1 MTTLTVPQLGSL
13 QSEGRTTPLDRFLLR
28 AASVLAGSTPG
39 SVAAGFDGA
48 HPSPG
53 GSAGRDRRAAEMSE
67 AVDVADARQP
77 PAGRK
82 PRTPLGRDFGK
93 LWTAAAFSNLADG
106 LGRTAVPL
114 IATTLTRDPLAISV
128 IGALAFLPW
137 LVFGLPAGMIVDR
150 FDRRIIMA
158 AANTLRG
165 GVALWLAILT
175 ATGGLDLWALFVGT
189 LIFGFGETLF
199 DNATNAVIPGVV
211 TRPQLDRANGRM
223 QAAHITID
231 MFIAQ
236 PIAGLLFAVSLAL
249 PLWIGSAGYLVPIV
263 LALLL
268 PLSAARP
275 LREPDRE
282 AAAGAPDVAAAGSA
296 MPVPASQQRA
306 GRVSAREAISYLWHN
321 RYLRAMVLYT
331 SLVGSALSFA
341 QAATILYFLDDLD
354 VPPAAIGFVTA
365 GVGVGALLGSLVAS
379 RLVERFGRGRVM
391 LGANVGA
398 ATGLALTGL
407 APEVFSASAAYA
419 LGAFSIS
426 VWNVPWGALRQ
437 QIVPPQLFGR
447 VLGVIRMLTWGMF
460 PLATLLGGWAAR
472 TDLRLPFVAAG
483 VFIIV
488 ATILGARLLTAGT
501 RRAGAEA
508 GVEHN

>member
-1 MTTLTVPQLGSL
+1 
-13 QSEGRTTPLDRFLLR
+13 
-28 AASVLAGSTPG
+28 
-39 SVAAGFDGA
+39 
-48 HPSPG
+48 
-53 GSAGRDRRAAEMSE
+53 MSR
-67 AVDVADARQP
+67 AVDVVESSASR
-77 PAGRK
+77 AGRK
-82 PRTPLGRDFGK
+82 TRTPLGRDFGK

-106 LGRTAVPL
+106 VGRVSVPL
-114 IATTLTRDPLAISV
+114 IATTLTHDPLAISV

-175 ATGGLDLWALFVGT
+175 ATGTLELWALFVGT
-189 LIFGFGETLF
+189 LVFGLGETLF

-231 MFIAQ
+231 MFVAQ
-236 PIAGLLFAVSLAL
+236 PIAGVLFAVSLAL
-249 PLWIGSAGYLVPIV
+249 PLWVGSAGYLVPIV

-268 PLSAARP
+268 PISAARP
-275 LREPDRE
+275 LAEPADVADSE
-282 AAAGAPDVAAAGSA
+282 APDVAAGTAA
-296 MPVPASQQRA
+296 APVPAGSRP
-306 GRVSAREAISYLWHN
+306 GRVSAREAIVYLWSN

-341 QAATILYFLDDLD
+341 QAATILYFLDDLG
-354 VPPAAIGFVTA
+354 VTPVAIGFVTA

-391 LGANVGA
+391 VAANVGA
-398 ATGLALTGL
+398 AVGLGFTGL
-407 APEVFSASAAYA
+407 APEVFTACAAYA
-419 LGAFSIS
+419 VGAFSIS

-437 QIVPPQLFGR
+437 QVVPPMLFGR

-460 PLATLLGGWAAR
+460 PVATLLGGWVAR
-472 TDLRLPFVAAG
+472 SDLRLPFVAAG
-483 VFIIV
+483 VFILV
-488 ATILGARLLTAGT
+488 ATMLGARLLVVGT
-501 RRAGAEA
+501 RQAGAEA
-508 GVEHN
+508 GAEHN

>member
-1 MTTLTVPQLGSL
+1 MS
-13 QSEGRTTPLDRFLLR
+13 
-28 AASVLAGSTPG
+28 STPD
-39 SVAAGFDGA
+39 VVRA
-48 HPSPG
+48 PG
-53 GSAGRDRRAAEMSE
+53 RSARPRRE
-67 AVDVADARQP
+67 
-77 PAGRK
+77 
-82 PRTPLGRDFGK
+82 PLGRDFGK

-137 LVFGLPAGMIVDR
+137 LIFGLPAGMIVDR
-150 FDRRIIMA
+150 FDRRVIMA
-158 AANTLRG
+158 VANTLRG
-165 GVALWLAILT
+165 GVALWLAILA
-175 ATGGLDLWALFVGT
+175 ATGSLELWALFVGT
-189 LIFGFGETLF
+189 LVFGLGETLF

-223 QAAHITID
+223 QAAQITID
-231 MFIAQ
+231 MFVAQ
-236 PIAGLLFAVSLAL
+236 PIAGVLFAVSLAL

-275 LREPDRE
+275 LRNEPVSTAQPE
-282 AAAGAPDVAAAGSA
+282 APDVATSGVVAV
-296 MPVPASQQRA
+296 PVPETPAPAPSPSS
-306 GRVSAREAISYLWHN
+306 VSAREAISYLWHN
-321 RYLRAMVLYT
+321 RYLRAMVVFT

-341 QAATILYFLDDLD
+341 QAATILYFLDDLH

-365 GVGVGALLGSLVAS
+365 GVGVGALLGSLIAP

-391 LGANVGA
+391 LGANIGA
-398 ATGLALTGL
+398 AVGLGLTGL

-437 QIVPPQLFGR
+437 QIVPAALFGR
-447 VLGVIRMLTWGMF
+447 VLGIIRMLTWGVF
-460 PLATLLGGWAAR
+460 PLATLLGGWVAR
-472 TDLRLPFVAAG
+472 ADLRLPFVIAG
-483 VFIIV
+483 VVILI
-488 ATILGARLLTAGT
+488 ATALGARLLVVGT

-508 GVEHN
+508 GVD